1 MAHGRFLSPA
11 GLVTLSDLRFEQALV
26 GTKNGVNLVFTT
38 PEDFIDATLCVYYNG
53 IRLKRGV
60 GNDYLTSES
69 GGLGTGYDTIT
80 LAYAPLGGENLFTD
94 YLIP

>member
-1 MAHGRFLSPA
+1 MASVTIGAPSVLTKFRFQI
-11 GLVTLSDLRFEQALV
+11 DLV
-26 GTKNGVNLVFTT
+26 GTKNGVNAVFTT
-38 PEDFIDATLCVYYNG
+38 PEDFTIDTEQVYYNG

-60 GNDYLTSES
+60 GCDYLTSES